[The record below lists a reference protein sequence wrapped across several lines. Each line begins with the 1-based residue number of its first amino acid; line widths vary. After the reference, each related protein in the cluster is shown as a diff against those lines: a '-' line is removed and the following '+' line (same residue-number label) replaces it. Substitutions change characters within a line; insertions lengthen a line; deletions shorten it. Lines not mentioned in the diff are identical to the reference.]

1 MNSVQWI
8 TLSPHWCGSFT
19 SCWPFVCKKVK
30 IPRRRRRSRFC
41 QFHVDVFQPLPS
53 FPTRLLSH
61 CSRSTVLAVVTDKIL
76 TAPLQKHV
84 LFAEVTVCEIFSFRT
99 KTKNMNKC
107 RKWGNKDSEEKEV
120 DLCDLC
126 HLTYANRHLTNWHF
140 AEFDAKLSTFFMHLK
155 DVTAEICAQSLLKYP
170 EVFLLIKSLFCTF
183 LNFNFLARLVGRLPA
198 ACLL

>member
-53 FPTRLLSH
+53 FPTRLLSR

-84 LFAEVTVCEIFSFRT
+84 LFAEVTVCETFNKLTFYWIWCQVKHIFHAFEGRHGW
-99 KTKNMNKC
+99 NMC
-107 RKWGNKDSEEKEV
+107 
-120 DLCDLC
+120 
-126 HLTYANRHLTNWHF
+126 TIF
-140 AEFDAKLSTFFMHLK
+140 AEISWSISADKK
-155 DVTAEICAQSLLKYP
+155 SLLHIFK
-170 EVFLLIKSLFCTF
+170 L
-183 LNFNFLARLVGRLPA
+183 
-198 ACLL
+198 